1 MCGRCPLRER
11 SAHVGAAGTG
21 GRRQTKGRMWPPAE
35 PPTPCGPRAYD
46 CALVFSALHRASGAC
61 RWRSVRACVRTRC
74 LDPRRAG
81 ARFCFRGS
89 RAMPP
94 PVASRWRMRCL
105 WYAVAS
111 LSCHPRTTW
120 RAGGVARC
128 VTCEQ
133 EHGGLCVLT
142 GRLSPDG
149 LNSNPKKRRTD
160 RAHHDVQGPRGKRA
174 YWLDP
179 AWGSNRPPPSPAIQ
193 PTPAPA
199 HPIGLFWKRQEHP
212 SPPPSAPVALV
223 FQTRA
228 TGNAGS

>member
-1 MCGRCPLRER
+1 
-11 SAHVGAAGTG
+11 VAGWH
-21 GRRQTKGRMWPPAE
+21 RQRA
-35 PPTPCGPRAYD
+35 CGPLLSRP
-46 CALVFSALHRASGAC
+46 LPASQV
-61 RWRSVRACVRTRC
+61 RLRSVFLCSPPRARRLQVAKRACV
-74 LDPRRAG
+74 LGAG
-81 ARFCFRGS
+81 VHVGQARDFVFVEV
-89 RAMPP
+89 APHA

-149 LNSNPKKRRTD
+149 LNSNPEKRRID

-212 SPPPSAPVALV
+212 SPPPLRSRGVGIPDPGNGQRGLVTGAGWGPRQGSAPV
-223 FQTRA
+223 
-228 TGNAGS
+228 